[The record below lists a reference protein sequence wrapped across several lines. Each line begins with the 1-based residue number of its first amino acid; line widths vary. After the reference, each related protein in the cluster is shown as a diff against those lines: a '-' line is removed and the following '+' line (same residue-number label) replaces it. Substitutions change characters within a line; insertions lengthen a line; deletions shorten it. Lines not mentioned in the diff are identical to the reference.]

1 MHTRII
7 GTAIATGEHC
17 VSNQALTSVLD
28 TSEEWIRERTGI
40 EQRYYCGKNTATSDL
55 ATQAAEKAL
64 LAAGVEKEEVDY
76 ILVATMTP
84 DYYLPGCGSLVQK
97 KLGMKNIPTLDIRQ
111 QCCGFLYG
119 LQVADALLRSGQSKT
134 LLLIGADVHSG
145 FMPWKEWDFLFGLA
159 EQGPSAKDREEYSQ
173 FRDRAV
179 LFGDGAGA
187 VVLRADSQ
195 ASGLL
200 AYTLHTDGNGLED
213 LYVPSGGTAFRPYI
227 NKDHLAEMKHMPV
240 MNGRSVF
247 RTAVTYLPRAIRNV
261 CATQGVEIQ
270 DIDMLIL
277 HQANL
282 RINEA
287 VQKALRLPSE
297 KVFNNIQIYGN
308 TTAGT
313 IPIAY
318 HQCRQEGRI
327 QPGQLVCFAGLGSGL
342 HWGAV
347 LMRE

>member
-7 GTAIATGEHC
+7 GTAIATGEHR
-17 VSNQALTSVLD
+17 VSNQDLTRVLD
-28 TSEEWIRERTGI
+28 TSDEWIRERTGI
-40 EQRYYCGKNTATSDL
+40 KHRYYCGINTTTSDL

-64 LAAGVEKEEVDY
+64 LSAGVQKEEVDY

-97 KLGMKNIPTLDIRQ
+97 KLGVKNIPTLDIRQ

-119 LQVADALLRSGQSKT
+119 LQLADALLRSGQSKT
-134 LLLIGADVHSG
+134 LLLIGADVHTG
-145 FMPWKEWDFLFGLA
+145 FMPWKEWDFLFGLSD
-159 EQGPSAKDREEYSQ
+159 QGPSAKDREEYSR
-173 FRDRAV
+173 FRDRIV

-195 ASGLL
+195 TSGLL
-200 AYTLHTDGNGLED
+200 AYTLHSDGNNLED

-227 NKDHLAEMKHMPV
+227 SHQHLAEMKHMPA

-247 RTAVTYLPRAIRNV
+247 RSAVTYLPQAIRSV
-261 CATQGVEIQ
+261 CATQGVEVQ

-297 KVFNNIQIYGN
+297 KVFNNIQSYGN

-327 QPGQLVCFAGLGSGL
+327 QPGHLVCFAGLGSGL
-342 HWGAV
+342 HWGAA